1 VTLQEQIAYLEAALL
16 QQAQDWADTDTA
28 IRARCGHVDDGYMV
42 PLEDVV
48 GKLAA
53 RVKELEAELAKER
66 SDG

>member
-1 VTLQEQIAYLEAALL
+1 MTLQERIAYLEAALL

-28 IRARCGHVDDGYMV
+28 IRELCGHIDDGYMV

-48 GKLAA
+48 GKRL
-53 RVKELEAELAKER
+53 KELEAELAKER